1 MQAPEKKLLRR
12 AVPLISMIFAI
23 GLFFGIT
30 SSHERAISKG
40 FAEAIFFSAIGHD
53 EFPITLPDE
62 SGNTTR
68 INSTDL
74 VQNREFQNKALITL
88 LKLSASILMLF
99 CFWFFC
105 HLLLRTTNQIIEKKK
120 AIKADKDRIIEG
132 MELRQ
137 STQDKACS
145 TRLSIAGIPL
155 PGKCDTTH
163 IILTGSAGSG
173 KTMNI
178 KEILGGIRKARRKA
192 VIYDV
197 NGEFISHFYRPGKD
211 IILNPMDARS
221 ASWDIWC
228 ECRRHHDYVRMATA
242 LIPEQAGEND
252 WSIGSRLVL
261 AHLAEQLA
269 EEGTPSTE
277 ALINRIEK
285 IDSDTI
291 YSILQDTEAAA
302 LVAIYEEKACI
313 SIRGHLLSCVE
324 PLKELSSDS
333 FRFSVRRWAFNENDD
348 SCLFIGTHSDEMDIL
363 RPLMTVWL
371 EFAAS
376 TLCSLPA
383 DHLRRTFYV
392 VDDINTLNRIP
403 SLENLVLQSRKIGTC
418 AVLSMNSTNRFN
430 ELYGLETTQTIT
442 RSCESWVA
450 LHTNDHGT
458 ANWISTKLGFRQT
471 VEKTEVSYNHK
482 DEKQTTQRQL
492 SSPIVTPNQIINLA
506 HMQGFLR
513 FTNQFPVARFTSVAR
528 SWPNVAP
535 AFIPRNRAEDLE
547 EGETISKTTE
557 GAVIERATIEGTM
570 AEESTTVRKEGDT
583 LRETDQEQTPLDAV
597 A

>member
-12 AVPLISMIFAI
+12 AVPLISLIFAI
-23 GLFFGIT
+23 GIFFGTT
-30 SSHERAISKG
+30 SSQERAVSKS
-40 FAEAIFFSAIGHD
+40 FVEAVFFSATGHD
-53 EFPITLPDE
+53 ESLVTLPGE
-62 SGNTTR
+62 GGSVAR
-68 INSTDL
+68 INSIEL
-74 VQNREFQNKALITL
+74 LENREIQNRALITL
-88 LKLSASILMLF
+88 LKLSGSALAFFSL
-99 CFWFFC
+99 WFFSNV
-105 HLLLRTTNQIIEKKK
+105 LLRTTNQIIEKKK
-120 AIKADKDRIIEG
+120 AIEADKDRIIEG
-132 MELRQ
+132 MELRKA
-137 STQDKACS
+137 TLDKACS

-178 KEILGGIRKARRKA
+178 KEILGGIRKAKRKA

-242 LIPEQAGEND
+242 LIPEQPGEND

-269 EEGTPSTE
+269 EEGTPNTE
-277 ALINRIEK
+277 ALIERIKK
-285 IDSDTI
+285 IDNDTI

-324 PLKELSSDS
+324 PLKELTSDN

-348 SCLFIGTHSDEMDIL
+348 SWLFIGTHSDEMDIL

-376 TLCSLPA
+376 TLCSLPV

-392 VDDINTLNRIP
+392 IDGINTLNRIP
-403 SLENLVLQSRKIGTC
+403 SLENLILQSRKIGTC
-418 AVLSMNSTNRFN
+418 AVLSLNSSHRFN
-430 ELYGLETTQTIT
+430 ELYGQEATQTII

-458 ANWISTKLGFRQT
+458 ANWTSTKLGFRQT
-471 VEKTEVSYNHK
+471 IEKTETTYNHK
-482 DEKQTTQRQL
+482 AEKHTTQRYL
-492 SSPIVTPNQIINLA
+492 SSPIVTPDQITDLA

-513 FTNQFPVARFTSVAR
+513 FTHQFPIARFTSVAR

-535 AFIPRNRAEDLE
+535 AFVPRNQLNEQMDEERESPEDVMPSQEGIDTKE
-547 EGETISKTTE
+547 ERNNSET
-557 GAVIERATIEGTM
+557 M
-570 AEESTTVRKEGDT
+570 
-583 LRETDQEQTPLDAV
+583 EQQDKALDAV